1 MYPRVLQSK
10 QTNVCMCF
18 VEEIVDYAVKVDQSW
33 SYIVKHENLRERPM
47 DTNRIFIT
55 KTKVCEEAYQYRTN
69 LIGKQDKSDKFLT
82 CIVKFKS
89 KAN

>member
-1 MYPRVLQSK
+1 
-10 QTNVCMCF
+10 
-18 VEEIVDYAVKVDQSW
+18 
-33 SYIVKHENLRERPM
+33 M